1 MISVI
6 VVSAK
11 VCDRSFFTLQD
22 VAIIKCFTDK
32 MGYNFKCDI
41 IVFVLMI
48 SFDQISVLSLSIL
61 KYILDTNGIV
71 LCLNYLLAEF
81 CYILNCP

>member
-1 MISVI
+1 
-6 VVSAK
+6 
-11 VCDRSFFTLQD
+11 
-22 VAIIKCFTDK
+22 

-71 LCLNYLLAEF
+71 LCLDYFLAEF
-81 CYILNCP
+81 CCILNCP